1 MNGINENEYNALIDA
16 LKNITDVI
24 SVLTIKQNL
33 QEEEI
38 NKLKNENLLLEEN
51 TKNLK
56 NSIEKIK
63 LNGLLLHNAE
73 LNTEQDNISIDH
85 KEIQKNNN
93 YVSKNNSVTNIS
105 DEVLS
110 DINKENNIDF
120 TEATT
125 IRETEI
131 ERLRKNKAIQIVD
144 KLIQKKKELVNK
156 ENIQIDK
163 NNGDNVNNVNNLDN
177 GEPDNMDKDEEIQ
190 KQNIILKR
198 KNKIMKRF

>member
-24 SVLTIKQNL
+24 SVLTTKQNL

-38 NKLKNENLLLEEN
+38 NKLKNENFLFEEN
-51 TKNLK
+51 IKNLK

-63 LNGLLLHNAE
+63 LNGLILHNAE
-73 LNTEQDNISIDH
+73 LNTEQDNTSIEH

-93 YVSKNNSVTNIS
+93 SVTNIS
-105 DEVLS
+105 DT
-110 DINKENNIDF
+110 NKETNIDF
-120 TEATT
+120 TETTT

-163 NNGDNVNNVNNLDN
+163 NNADNVNDEEL
-177 GEPDNMDKDEEIQ
+177 DNMDKDEEIQ

-198 KNKIMKRF
+198 KNKIMRRF

>member
-1 MNGINENEYNALIDA
+1 MNSINENEYNALIDA

-38 NKLKNENLLLEEN
+38 NRLKNENFSFEEN
-51 TKNLK
+51 IQNLK
-56 NSIEKIK
+56 NTIEKIK
-63 LNGLLLHNAE
+63 INGLILENVE
-73 LNTEQDNISIDH
+73 LNTEQDNTLIEYTE
-85 KEIQKNNN
+85 KLTKND
-93 YVSKNNSVTNIS
+93 YVSKINNSATNIS
-105 DEVLS
+105 ES
-110 DINKENNIDF
+110 NISGSNKETDINF

-156 ENIQIDK
+156 ENMQIEE
-163 NNGDNVNNVNNLDN
+163 NNEDN
-177 GEPDNMDKDEEIQ
+177 GEPDNMDKDEEMQ

-198 KNKIMKRF
+198 KNKIMRRF

>member
-1 MNGINENEYNALIDA
+1 MNSINENEYNALIDA

-38 NKLKNENLLLEEN
+38 NRLKNENFSFEEN
-51 TKNLK
+51 IQNLK

-63 LNGLLLHNAE
+63 INGLILENVE
-73 LNTEQDNISIDH
+73 LNTEQDNTLIEYTE
-85 KEIQKNNN
+85 KLKKND
-93 YVSKNNSVTNIS
+93 YVSKINNSTTNTSETNIS
-105 DEVLS
+105 VS
-110 DINKENNIDF
+110 NKETNINF

-144 KLIQKKKELVNK
+144 KLVQKKKELVNK
-156 ENIQIDK
+156 ENMQIVE
-163 NNGDNVNNVNNLDN
+163 NNGDN
-177 GEPDNMDKDEEIQ
+177 GEPDKDEEIQ

-198 KNKIMKRF
+198 KNKIMRRF

>member
-163 NNGDNVNNVNNLDN
+163 NNGDNVNNVKNLDN

-198 KNKIMKRF
+198 KNKIMRRF

>member
-163 NNGDNVNNVNNLDN
+163 NNGDNVNNVKNFDN

-198 KNKIMKRF
+198 KNKIMRRF

>member
-1 MNGINENEYNALIDA
+1 MNSIDENEYNALIDA

-38 NKLKNENLLLEEN
+38 NKLKNENFSFKEN
-51 TKNLK
+51 IQNLK
-56 NSIEKIK
+56 NTIEKIK
-63 LNGLLLHNAE
+63 LNGLILHNAE
-73 LNTEQDNISIDH
+73 LNTEQDNTSLEH
-85 KEIQKNNN
+85 KEILTKKD
-93 YVSKNNSVTNIS
+93 YLSKTNNSVTNIS
-105 DEVLS
+105 ESNLS
-110 DINKENNIDF
+110 DTDRETNIDF

-125 IRETEI
+125 IRDTEI
-131 ERLRKNKAIQIVD
+131 DRLRKNKAIQIVD

-156 ENIQIDK
+156 ENMEIEE
-163 NNGDNVNNVNNLDN
+163 NNADN
-177 GEPDNMDKDEEIQ
+177 GEPDNKDEEIQ